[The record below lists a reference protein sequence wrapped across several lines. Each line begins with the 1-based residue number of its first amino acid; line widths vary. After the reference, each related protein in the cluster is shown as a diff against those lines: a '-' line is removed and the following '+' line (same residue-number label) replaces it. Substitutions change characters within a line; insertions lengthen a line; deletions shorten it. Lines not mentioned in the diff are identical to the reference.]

1 MLCWRKFQHC
11 QHQATQSNRQEVRMR
26 TTIVRY
32 NVKPARLDE
41 HVALVKA
48 VFEELSRSRPA
59 GLRYSA
65 VSRSNS
71 LTGVPRTSSSNGASR
86 SRPSSDAAV
95 SARPCQLLEI
105 CLVRRE
111 HVALVKATPCL
122 AVPLHSD
129 QNGDA
134 QREHKSHDAPGGDAQ
149 SRGARCGPRA
159 WPRSVTSCI

>member
-32 NVKPARLDE
+32 KVKPARLDE

-65 VSRSNS
+65 VCAAD
-71 LTGVPRTSSSNGASR
+71 GVSFWRF
-86 SRPSSDAAV
+86 
-95 SARPCQLLEI
+95 

-159 WPRSVTSCI
+159 WPRLYSQSRLAFEL